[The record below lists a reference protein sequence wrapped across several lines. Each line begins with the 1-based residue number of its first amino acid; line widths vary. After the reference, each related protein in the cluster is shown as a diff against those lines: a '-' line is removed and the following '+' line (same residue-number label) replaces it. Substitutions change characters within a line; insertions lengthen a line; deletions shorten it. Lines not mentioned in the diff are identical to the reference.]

1 MMKSYICLL
10 QQLQNKSITSSQK
23 GLTLVEALA
32 AIVITTVIL
41 TAMAPPI
48 LFSAATRVQSRKV
61 EQAQAIA
68 RQELDRVRTALAQEQ
83 GVPQSEEDGIIPPV
97 GTLPLHET
105 GAPQTAVTERS
116 NLNNSNNA
124 LEMDADGD
132 GDNDF
137 LIQLIRDEGVRFSSG
152 AAANQLAVFQ
162 MGIRVYDIAAEDNLG
177 DSLETTPASLQ
188 MTKGLGQRAT
198 HPLAVLYT
206 EVSRSD
212 LNLSVQEYREY
223 ICDVKS
229 ELAGCS

>member
-1 MMKSYICLL
+1 MKSYICLL

-48 LFSAATRVQSRKV
+48 LLSAATRVQSRKV

-68 RQELDRVRTALAQEQ
+68 RQELDRVKTALAQEQ

-97 GTLPLHET
+97 GKLPLHKT

-116 NLNNSNNA
+116 NLDNSSDA
-124 LEMDADGD
+124 LEIDADGD

-137 LIQLIRDEGVRFSSG
+137 LIQLIRDEGIRFSAG
-152 AAANQLAVFQ
+152 AATNQLAVFQ
-162 MGIRVYDIAAEDNLG
+162 MGIRVYDMAAEDNLG
-177 DSLETTPASLQ
+177 TDSLETTPASLQ
-188 MTKGLGQRAT
+188 MTKGVGQRT
-198 HPLAVLYT
+198 TNPLAVLYT

-212 LNLSVQEYREY
+212 LNLSLQEYREY